1 MEGGVNAVQH
11 EYFANGVEY
20 EDIIAVVGGANTIVL
35 VPVALVV
42 ETKIIGFVF
51 GGLL

>member
-1 MEGGVNAVQH
+1 VEGGINAVQH
-11 EYFANGVEY
+11 EYFANRVEY
-20 EDIIAVVGGANTIVL
+20 EDIIAVVGGANTVVL

-42 ETKIIGFVF
+42 ETKIVRLVL